1 VTAGRREDAP
11 DIEHAIAAEPQ
22 TRRRRA
28 REWRLARDRAT
39 LDPVARDDVRYPAGS
54 GAALSQQIRA
64 RLTRAAVISNSVGAA
79 AALVFG
85 FLVPVPVDSD
95 AGLLQIRT
103 LAAFVVYMP
112 VALWVGIAW
121 GRRLGAPLDR
131 WLRADRPATDAE
143 REYVLR
149 QPVRLIGIAAT
160 LWGAAALVFGAVSL
174 TASVAAA
181 ASTALIVV
189 LGGATCC
196 AVGYLLAER
205 IVRPIVARALA
216 GGPPPR
222 TVAPGIAARLTMT
235 WLLVTG
241 VPLVGIAAIA
251 ITDLAGVRLEE
262 STATAAT
269 LFLAATGLV
278 VGLLAN
284 VIAARSVAD
293 PVRAVREAMRRVEEG
308 DFDARVPV
316 DDTSEIGLLEAG
328 FNRMASG
335 LAERER
341 LRDLFGRHVGRDVA
355 IAALDGELRLGGEV
369 REVAVLFVDVVGST
383 SLAARRPPTE
393 VVGLLNAFF
402 RIVVETVES
411 HRGWVNKFE
420 GDAALCVFG
429 APVPAE
435 DPAGDALAAA
445 RELRARLAA
454 EAPELDAGIGV
465 SAGPAVAG
473 NVGAE
478 QRFEYTVIGDPVN
491 EAARLCEL
499 AKRRPERVLASEA
512 ALERV
517 GGPESEH
524 WSLGEGIT
532 LRGRE
537 EPTRLASPLAR

>member
-1 VTAGRREDAP
+1 VAGED
-11 DIEHAIAAEPQ
+11 E
-22 TRRRRA
+22 
-28 REWRLARDRAT
+28 
-39 LDPVARDDVRYPAGS
+39 RYPTGS
-54 GAALSQQIRA
+54 GAALADQTRA
-64 RLTRAAVISNSVGAA
+64 RLTRAAVIANTVGAA

-85 FLVPVPVDSD
+85 FLAPVPPDDD
-95 AGLLQIRT
+95 ANPLPLAAT
-103 LAAFVVYMP
+103 LAMFAVFVP
-112 VALWVGIAW
+112 IALWVGVSW
-121 GRRLGAPLDR
+121 GRRLAVPLDR
-131 WLRADRPATDAE
+131 WLREDRPPTEAE

-149 QPVRLIGIAAT
+149 QPRRLVKIAAT

-174 TASVAAA
+174 A
-181 ASTALIVV
+181 ASTTVAATTTLIIV

-196 AVGYLLAER
+196 AVGYLLGER
-205 IVRPIVARALA
+205 IVRPVVARALA

-241 VPLVGIAAIA
+241 VPLVGIAAMA
-251 ITDLAGVRLEE
+251 AVEVAGARLDE
-262 STATAAT
+262 SLATAAT
-269 LFLAATGLV
+269 LFLAVVGLV

-293 PVRAVREAMRRVEEG
+293 PVRAVREAMASVEEG
-308 DFDARVPV
+308 DFNARVPV

-355 IAALDGELRLGGEV
+355 SAALDGELRLGGEV

-393 VVGLLNAFF
+393 VVALLNQFF

-411 HRGWVNKFE
+411 HGGWVNKFE
-420 GDAALCVFG
+420 GDAALAVFG
-429 APVPAE
+429 APVAMP
-435 DPAGDALAAA
+435 DPAGAALGAA
-445 RELRARLAA
+445 RELRSRLAT
-454 EAPELDAGIGV
+454 EVQELDAGIGV

-499 AKRRPERVLASEA
+499 AKRRPERVLASEV

-517 GGPESEH
+517 GGNEAEH
-524 WSLGEGIT
+524 WSLGHEVE
-532 LRGRE
+532 LRGRA
-537 EPTRLASPLAR
+537 EPTRLATPLAR